1 MSQNAE
7 RARAIALA
15 RKLMDQTTTR
25 GRTEGEMNQ
34 AMDKLNAI
42 QEAFNLTL
50 DEIVL
55 ETLEY
60 KKASVKGT
68 APKGDPMSNVL
79 WSISNF
85 TQTKR
90 WCQPGKRKYFEGRN
104 PYGRRCIKST
114 IVEPSEYF
122 FFGLEQDV
130 EMAVFLYELIK
141 NSMESSLEDYKKT
154 DEYLNLTRRG
164 AKRSAQ
170 YTFKHAFV
178 SRIGNRLFELAEE
191 QEKHM
196 PKMAGTG
203 NDLVLCKK
211 KVREAKF
218 DELVGIRLVS
228 GGRKYGSG
236 GNSSSGYRAGSSAAN
251 NVNLSR
257 PVSSGPT
264 GGRLLLA

>member
-42 QEAFNLTL
+42 QNAFNLTL

-60 KKASVKGT
+60 KKADVQGL
-68 APKGDPMSNVL
+68 APKGCPMNECMF
-79 WSISNF
+79 SISYF

-90 WCQPGKRKYFEGRN
+90 WRTPGKKKYIHGRT
-104 PYGRRCIKST
+104 PRGRACIKGVPVGLPT
-114 IVEPSEYF
+114 YH

-141 NSMESSLEDYKKT
+141 NSLQTSLDEFMKSP
-154 DEYLNLTRRG
+154 EYLNITRRG
-164 AKRSAQ
+164 GKRSAQ
-170 YTFKHAFV
+170 YSFKHAFCTRV
-178 SRIGNRLFELAEE
+178 GYRLQEMAFANEKEQPTLAGSG
-191 QEKHM
+191 
-196 PKMAGTG
+196 A
-203 NDLVLCKK
+203 DLTVCKK
-211 KVREAKF
+211 KVRDAKF
-218 DELVGIRLVS
+218 DEQLGIKLVNRRSSV
-228 GGRKYGSG
+228 SG
-236 GNSSSGYRAGSSAAN
+236 GNSSRGWSAGSSAAN

-257 PVSSGPT
+257 PINDGPKAT
-264 GGRLLLA
+264 LLLA